1 VCVCVSLSWRTAVL
15 KIDNF
20 FPGASPF
27 IFGCVREFFVE
38 LMTSMSPQEN
48 VMDFV
53 CCHTTPFIY
62 SVRHRDDIIIKSFL
76 TARANFFLKEF
87 WEMEILVGDGKETT
101 LAALSEMMLI

>member
-1 VCVCVSLSWRTAVL
+1 MAYAERVFCVSLFAHGEPVL
-15 KIDNF
+15 KIDTF

-53 CCHTTPFIY
+53 CLTT
-62 SVRHRDDIIIKSFL
+62 VRHR
-76 TARANFFLKEF
+76 
-87 WEMEILVGDGKETT
+87 EMT
-101 LAALSEMMLI
+101 